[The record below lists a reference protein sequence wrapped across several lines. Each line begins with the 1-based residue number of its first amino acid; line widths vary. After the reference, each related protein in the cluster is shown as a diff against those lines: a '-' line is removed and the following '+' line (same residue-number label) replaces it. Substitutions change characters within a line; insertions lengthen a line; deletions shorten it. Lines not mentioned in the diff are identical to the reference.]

1 MSNYI
6 TARIFRYNPDTDQ
19 QPYFKDYKIRANGQ
33 ISVLALLER
42 IHRELDQ
49 TISFRSYCC
58 GLQMCKSC
66 LMKINHKKQFACLT
80 VVKPGEEIIV
90 EPATYPG
97 HHVKDLV
104 VQSKDRG
111 SPI

>member
-1 MSNYI
+1 MVDYI
-6 TARIFRYNPDTDQ
+6 TAKIFRYDPDTDQ
-19 QPYFKDYKIRANGQ
+19 EPYFKEYRVTTDEQ
-33 ISVLALLER
+33 MSVLVLLDR
-42 IHRELDQ
+42 IQKELDQ

-66 LMKINHKKQFACLT
+66 VMKINHKKQFACLT

-90 EPATYPG
+90 EPAIYPE

-104 VQSKDRG
+104 VQGKDTE
-111 SPI
+111 